1 MRVLQQHE
9 REQARGLGFVGHQ
22 RPEDAGEPDRLVA
35 EVGPNERTRRGRVT
49 LVEDQVQD
57 GEHTRQAFGQELGRR
72 HAVGDRGLAD
82 LVLGADEALR
92 HRGLGDQEGSGD
104 LARGESAQG
113 LQGERDARL
122 HRQGRVAAGED
133 QPEPVVG
140 DATHVGL
147 VSSERLERLQGAEL
161 RRLLAKGSLTPQPVD
176 RSIARGRRD
185 PRAGVVGDPAF
196 GPHPHRLRERVLHR
210 VLGQVE
216 VAQDADHRRDRPPLL
231 GPEEAVDDGCGR
243 GRYDGWPSS
252 SNTMTGRISTEPRYP
267 IGSFALASIASSRL
281 GHSTR

>member
-9 REQARGLGFVGHQ
+9 REQSRRLGFAGHQ

-35 EVGPNERTRRGRVT
+35 EVGPNERTRRGRVA

-57 GEHTRQAFGQELGRR
+57 GEHTREAFGQELGRR

-82 LVLGADEALR
+82 LVLGADEALG
-92 HRGLGDQEGSGD
+92 HRGLGDQEGSRD
-104 LARGESAQG
+104 LAGGEPAQG
-113 LQGERDARL
+113 LQ
-122 HRQGRVAAGED
+122 RQRHTRVHPQRRVAAGED
-133 QPEPVVG
+133 KSEPVVG
-140 DATHVGL
+140 DTTHVGL
-147 VSSERLERLQGAEL
+147 VSSERLERLERLQL
-161 RRLLAKGSLTPQPVD
+161 RSLLAKGSLTPQPID
-176 RSIARGRRD
+176 RSVARGRRD

-196 GPHPHRLRERVLHR
+196 RPHPHRLRERVLHR

-216 VAQDADHRRDRPPLL
+216 VAQDADQRRDRPPLL
-231 GPEEAVDDGCGR
+231 VPEQAVDDGRGR

-267 IGSFALASIASSRL
+267 IGSFALDSIASSRL
-281 GHSTR
+281 GQSTR